1 MKNHYKFWIV
11 LSFLV
16 VFAAGI
22 FSGIIIEKQFLSKK
36 LEKTLRQHPR
46 KERTRVHFPTL
57 DDMAKEL
64 GLSSQQQEKIQEI
77 FDKNEERLKT
87 LSQEVREQFISMR
100 AQLMQEIKSVLDQ
113 DQTIRFDAMIEKY
126 LSQRRE
132 QIERR
137 KNRSNNPQKEKGE
150 RK

>member
-16 VFAAGI
+16 VFVAGI
-22 FSGIIIEKQFLSKK
+22 FSGVIIEKQFLSNKSENTFRK
-36 LEKTLRQHPR
+36 PPR
-46 KERTRVHFPTL
+46 KERQRIHFPTL

-64 GLSSQQQEKIQEI
+64 ELTSQQQEKIQEI
-77 FDKNEERLKT
+77 FDNNEERLKI
-87 LSQEVREQFISMR
+87 LSHEVKKQFISMR
-100 AQLMQEIKSVLDQ
+100 EQFMAEVKNVLDQ

-126 LSQRRE
+126 LSQRKE
-132 QIERR
+132 QIEMRT
-137 KNRSNNPQKEKGE
+137 NRSHNPQNEKGE

>member
-16 VFAAGI
+16 VFVAGI
-22 FSGIIIEKQFLSKK
+22 FSGAIIERQFLSKK
-36 LEKTLRQHPR
+36 LDETFRKPPR
-46 KERTRVHFPTL
+46 KERQGTHFPTL

-64 GLSSQQQEKIQEI
+64 ELTSQQQGKIQEI
-77 FDKNEERLKT
+77 FDNSEDRLKT
-87 LSQEVREQFISMR
+87 LRKEVGKQFMSMREQF
-100 AQLMQEIKSVLDQ
+100 MQEIKSVFDQ
-113 DQTIRFDAMIEKY
+113 DQTVRFDAMIEKY
-126 LSQRRE
+126 LSQRKE
-132 QIERR
+132 QIERK

>member
-22 FSGIIIEKQFLSKK
+22 FSGVIIEKQFLSKNPENTFRK
-36 LEKTLRQHPR
+36 SPR
-46 KERTRVHFPTL
+46 KEIQRIHFPTL
-57 DDMAKEL
+57 DDMAKDLEL
-64 GLSSQQQEKIQEI
+64 TSQQQEKIQEI
-77 FDKNEERLKT
+77 FDNNEERLKI
-87 LSQEVREQFISMR
+87 LSHEVHKQFISMR
-100 AQLMQEIKSVLDQ
+100 EQFMQEIKSVLDQ
-113 DQTIRFDAMIEKY
+113 DQTVRFEAMIEKY
-126 LSQRRE
+126 LSQRKE

-137 KNRSNNPQKEKGE
+137 KNRSSNPQNEKGE

>member
-36 LEKTLRQHPR
+36 SEKTFRKHPI
-46 KERTRVHFPTL
+46 KERQRIHFPTL

-64 GLSSQQQEKIQEI
+64 ELTSQQQEKIQEI
-77 FDKNEERLKT
+77 FDNNEERLKT
-87 LSQEVREQFISMR
+87 LSQEVQKQFISMR
-100 AQLMQEIKSVLDQ
+100 AKFMQEIKSVLDQ
-113 DQTIRFDAMIEKY
+113 DQTVRFDAMIEKY
-126 LSQRRE
+126 LSQRKE

-137 KNRSNNPQKEKGE
+137 KNRSNNPQNEKGE

>member
-22 FSGIIIEKQFLSKK
+22 FSGVIIEKQFLSKK
-36 LEKTLRQHPR
+36 PENTFRKSPI
-46 KERTRVHFPTL
+46 KERQRIHFPTL
-57 DDMAKEL
+57 DDMAKDLEL
-64 GLSSQQQEKIQEI
+64 TSQQQEKIQEI
-77 FDKNEERLKT
+77 FDNNEERLKI
-87 LSQEVREQFISMR
+87 LSQEVHKQFISMR
-100 AQLMQEIKSVLDQ
+100 EQFMQEIKSVLDQ
-113 DQTIRFDAMIEKY
+113 DQTVRFDAMIEKY
-126 LSQRRE
+126 RSQRRE

-137 KNRSNNPQKEKGE
+137 KNRSNNPQNEKGE

>member
-22 FSGIIIEKQFLSKK
+22 FSGVIIEKQFLSKK
-36 LEKTLRQHPR
+36 SENTFRKHPI
-46 KERTRVHFPTL
+46 KERQRIHFPTL

-64 GLSSQQQEKIQEI
+64 ELTSQQQEKIQEI
-77 FDKNEERLKT
+77 FDNNEERLKT
-87 LSQEVREQFISMR
+87 LSQEVRKQFISMR
-100 AQLMQEIKSVLDQ
+100 AQFMQEIKSVLDP
-113 DQTIRFDAMIEKY
+113 DQTVRFDAMIEKY
-126 LSQRRE
+126 LSQRKE

-137 KNRSNNPQKEKGE
+137 KNRSNNPQNEKGE